1 MTKQQFKTFKRGVL
15 DLIDSN
21 LGFIP
26 NMEIDLVGETPHL
39 FLKEKL
45 IYVQEKEFAV
55 EQDAVTDFFAEVS
68 SLTENLLTDKRE
80 EEAVDLIRQAVLKHG
95 NKLISGYS
103 GGKDSK
109 VILHLARRANP
120 NIVPVHN
127 SHPEEKCDL
136 TAGVVIIKEPKT
148 NFTEYLKYVDVT
160 AQLDG
165 TRVAEEGKTVI
176 VNGKEIERG
185 EMTEKDVHNPSGV
198 FGLEFYYPI
207 LFWTDEMVWDYIEK
221 YKLMSAFKISTYVPS
236 RPYRGEGTYVTAK
249 K

>member
-1 MTKQQFKTFKRGVL
+1 MTKAEFKTFKRSVL
-15 DLIDSN
+15 DLIDAN

-26 NMEIDLVGETPHL
+26 NMEIDLVGENPHL
-39 FLKEKL
+39 FLKDKL
-45 IYVQEKEFAV
+45 IYSQEDNSISRFWEAV
-55 EQDAVTDFFAEVS
+55 VKA
-68 SLTENLLTDKRE
+68 TENLLTDKRE

-165 TRVAEEGKTVI
+165 TRIAEEGKTVI

-185 EMTEKDVHNPSGV
+185 EMTKKDVHNPSGV

-207 LFWTDEMVWDYIEK
+207 LFWSDEMVWDYIEK
-221 YKLMSAFKISTYVPS
+221 YKLMPAFKISTYVPS
-236 RPYRGEGTYVTAK
+236 RPYRGEGTYTEK